1 MTSKGRGARR
11 REREREELVERSR
24 CGGDSRSCFIYLRP
38 VASSAQVE
46 FHSWNLNKGG
56 QGFSPST
63 SLSLSRVSTT
73 SCVDQPPPKPDPP
86 LLPLPFSL
94 FERTPSKY
102 QMKIIKRKFR
112 LEVYDDQ
119 MSTAVALY
127 FRPASSIALSPSPA
141 ESFLDEKATKKKK
154 REGGKRETVC
164 NNDRDEFSPTFI
176 LVEITGRV
184 QLTPE

>member
-1 MTSKGRGARR
+1 
-11 REREREELVERSR
+11 
-24 CGGDSRSCFIYLRP
+24 
-38 VASSAQVE
+38 
-46 FHSWNLNKGG
+46 
-56 QGFSPST
+56 
-63 SLSLSRVSTT
+63 
-73 SCVDQPPPKPDPP
+73 
-86 LLPLPFSL
+86 
-94 FERTPSKY
+94 
-102 QMKIIKRKFR
+102 MKIIKRKFR

>member
-1 MTSKGRGARR
+1 MAGRKLDGDVQGERSAKK

-141 ESFLDEKATKKKK
+141 ESFLDEKATKK
-154 REGGKRETVC
+154 EA
-164 NNDRDEFSPTFI
+164 
-176 LVEITGRV
+176 
-184 QLTPE
+184 

>member
-1 MTSKGRGARR
+1 
-11 REREREELVERSR
+11 
-24 CGGDSRSCFIYLRP
+24 
-38 VASSAQVE
+38 
-46 FHSWNLNKGG
+46 
-56 QGFSPST
+56 
-63 SLSLSRVSTT
+63 
-73 SCVDQPPPKPDPP
+73 
-86 LLPLPFSL
+86 
-94 FERTPSKY
+94 
-102 QMKIIKRKFR
+102 MKIIKRKFR

-141 ESFLDEKATKKKK
+141 ESFLDEKATKK
-154 REGGKRETVC
+154 RGRGKRETVC

>member
-11 REREREELVERSR
+11 RKREREELVERSR

-63 SLSLSRVSTT
+63 SLSLSRLPRVSTNLP
-73 SCVDQPPPKPDPP
+73 QNPIPP

-141 ESFLDEKATKKKK
+141 ESFLDEKATKK
-154 REGGKRETVC
+154 EA
-164 NNDRDEFSPTFI
+164 
-176 LVEITGRV
+176 
-184 QLTPE
+184 

>member
-154 REGGKRETVC
+154 EKEGSVKRC
-164 NNDRDEFSPTFI
+164 A
-176 LVEITGRV
+176 ITTEMSFHRRLYSSRL
-184 QLTPE
+184 QDAYS